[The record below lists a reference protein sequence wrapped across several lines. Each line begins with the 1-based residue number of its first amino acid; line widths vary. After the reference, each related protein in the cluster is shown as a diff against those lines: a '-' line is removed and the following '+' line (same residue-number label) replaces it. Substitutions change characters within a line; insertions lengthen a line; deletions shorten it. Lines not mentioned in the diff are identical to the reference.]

1 MTTLTR
7 VTPFRILGNVYFVGT
22 KEASSHLIVTEE
34 GLILLDTGYEEC
46 APLIEESIRHLGFD
60 PVDVRIILH
69 SHGHYDH
76 TFATPALL
84 RTATGAKTYLGRED
98 VCYLEGRF
106 LPDFYYEDGGTIT
119 LGSTKITTLFTPGHT
134 PGSYSFFFDV
144 EEDGVTY
151 RCGMFGGAGPRQLRL
166 DYIHKSK
173 HTISYLNRGKFFS
186 SIERLL
192 SEPVD
197 VPLGNHTWHNRTLEK
212 GKMLLEGCEK
222 NPFIA
227 PAEWAKFLCD
237 SRDAL
242 RELMREDTRTHFVN
256 FAHRGA
262 PAYCPE
268 NTLLSFYTGLYMG
281 ANGIETD
288 IHKTA
293 DGTLVLFHDDTLNRV
308 CGVDGRPEEMHS
320 EDFLALRV
328 SANGLWDHPV
338 TFEDFLIHFAD
349 KELTFAIELK
359 GAGCEEAVAD
369 MIFKYGLERK
379 CTVTSFHL
387 EYIKRIKEYAPT
399 LRIGYLTSKL
409 DEETVQAL
417 IETRADEYCP
427 RGSMLNAEWV
437 ERLRSYGFNVR
448 AWGVENEEMMKALYD
463 MGVDGMTVNFPDK
476 LTEYI
481 KGKQNGN

>member
-46 APLIEESIRHLGFD
+46 APLVEESIRCLGFD

-134 PGSYSFFFDV
+134 EGSYSFFFDA

-192 SEPVD
+192 REPVD
-197 VPLGNHTWHNRTLEK
+197 VPLGNHTWHNSTLQK
-212 GKMLLEGCEK
+212 AQQAREGATK
-222 NPFIA
+222 NPFICEG
-227 PAEWAKFLCD
+227 EWEKFLL
-237 SRDAL
+237 SSKETL
-242 RELMREDTRTHFVN
+242 WQLMLEDTRTHFVN

-288 IHKTA
+288 VRRSK
-293 DGTLVLFHDDTLNRV
+293 DGTLILFHDDTLTRV
-308 CGVDGRPEEMHS
+308 CGVEGRPEDLTLEEFIS
-320 EDFLALRV
+320 LKAEGY
-328 SANGLWDHPV
+328 GLWDHPI
-338 TFEDFLIHFAD
+338 TFEDFLRHFAD
-349 KELTFAIELK
+349 KDLTFAIEIK
-359 GAGCEEAVAD
+359 GAGCEEDIAD

-379 CTVTSFHL
+379 CTVTSFQF

-409 DEETVQAL
+409 DEQTIQAL
-417 IETRADEYCP
+417 IEIGADEYCP
-427 RGSMLNAEWV
+427 RGRTLTREWV
-437 ERLRSYGFNVR
+437 DKLHRIGFNVR
-448 AWGVENEEMMKALYD
+448 AWGVENEEMMKYLYD
-463 MGVDGMTVNFPDK
+463 IGVDGMTVNFPDK

-481 KGKQNGN
+481 QSRVK